1 MSEKRLEKIYNGLLV
16 FAICNLLVLFV
27 IYRNPDFRMNLDS
40 LVAYKNLLLKGYGLT
55 IGISF
60 ISLIVSLIWG
70 MLLFLMSI
78 SKKLFLKYCYEVYTQ
93 VALGVPLIVHVIV
106 IYFFF
111 ISATGI
117 DNEILAGILIL
128 SGYMSAYFAKTFQ
141 GAYESIEEQQF
152 KIMHILGLPKN
163 VQMRKIIMPQIIT
176 NTLPALTSNFS
187 LLVKSTA
194 LLSLIAVPEFTNYIN
209 AYNSKSLE
217 FVTGYVML
225 AIGYLVITVPLGYL
239 AKWMNKKVV
248 G

>member
-1 MSEKRLEKIYNGLLV
+1 MSEKKLEKIYNGLLV

-27 IYRNPDFRMNLDS
+27 VYQNPDFKINLIS
-40 LVAYKNLLLKGYGLT
+40 LIDYKEILLKGYGLT
-55 IGISF
+55 IGIS
-60 ISLIVSLIWG
+60 IVSLIISLLMG
-70 MLLFLMSI
+70 MALFLMSI
-78 SKKLFLKYCYEVYTQ
+78 SKKLFLNYCYEVYTQ
-93 VALGVPLIVHVIV
+93 IALGVPLLVHVVV

-117 DNEILAGILIL
+117 DNEIIAGVLIL

-141 GAYESIEEQQF
+141 GAYEAIEEQQF
-152 KIMHILGLPKN
+152 KIMHILGLPRH
-163 VQMRKIIMPQIIT
+163 VQLGKIIMPQVIT

-194 LLSLIAVPEFTNYIN
+194 LLSLISVPEFTNYIN

-217 FVTGYVML
+217 FVTGYMML
-225 AIGYLVITVPLGYL
+225 AIGYLIITVPLSYL

>member
-16 FAICNLLVLFV
+16 FAICNLLILFV
-27 IYRNPDFRMNLDS
+27 IYQNPDFKINLISLMN
-40 LVAYKNLLLKGYGLT
+40 YKEILLKGYGLT
-55 IGISF
+55 IGISL
-60 ISLIVSLIWG
+60 ISLIISLLMG
-70 MLLFLMSI
+70 MGLFLMSI
-78 SKKLFLKYCYEVYTQ
+78 SKKLIFNYCYEVYTQ
-93 VALGVPLIVHVIV
+93 IALGVPLLVHVVV

-117 DNEILAGILIL
+117 DNEIIAGVLIL

-141 GAYESIEEQQF
+141 GAYEAIEEQQF
-152 KIMHILGLPKN
+152 KIMHILGLPRH
-163 VQMRKIIMPQIIT
+163 VQLRKIIMPQVIT

-194 LLSLIAVPEFTNYIN
+194 LLSLISVPEFTNYIN

-217 FVTGYVML
+217 FVTGYMML
-225 AIGYLVITVPLGYL
+225 AIGYLIITVPLSYL

>member
-1 MSEKRLEKIYNGLLV
+1 MSQRKLEKFYNGLLV
-16 FAICNLLVLFV
+16 FAICNLLILFV
-27 IYRNPDFRMNLDS
+27 IYQNPDFRINVIS
-40 LVAYKNLLLKGYGLT
+40 LVNYKELLLKGYGLT
-55 IGISF
+55 IGISVV
-60 ISLIVSLIWG
+60 SLIVSLVMGIT
-70 MLLFLMSI
+70 LFLMSI
-78 SKKLFLKYCYEVYTQ
+78 SKKLFLNYCYEVYTQ
-93 VALGVPLIVHVIV
+93 IALGVPLLVHVVV

-117 DNEILAGILIL
+117 ENEIIAGVLIL

-141 GAYESIEEQQF
+141 GAYEAIEEQQF
-152 KIMHILGLPKN
+152 KIMHILGLPRH
-163 VQMRKIIMPQIIT
+163 VQLRKIIMPQVIT

-194 LLSLIAVPEFTNYIN
+194 LLSLISVPEFTNYIN

-217 FVTGYVML
+217 FVTGYMML
-225 AIGYLVITVPLGYL
+225 AIGYLIITVPLSYM